1 MQKQPEITEATRK
14 NILDSFWI
22 LFQYTPLDKITAGK
36 LSEQA
41 GIHRSSF
48 YRYFSDMYE
57 VFDAFQLELLEN
69 LSHDTKAVL
78 DTTDISLPLYTE
90 KTADILLIYA
100 DKLYRLLNYSDCN
113 FKSKLIKNIS
123 INVKSM
129 LPSTTH
135 SDYVV
140 SLVISIMLS
149 NFNFWYEH
157 QNCYSLQEIN
167 AMGQQILLNG
177 LDINHQ

>member
-1 MQKQPEITEATRK
+1 MQKQPKITEATRK
-14 NILDSFWI
+14 NILNSFWT
-22 LFQYTPLDKITAGK
+22 LFQSTPLDKITAGK

-48 YRYFSDMYE
+48 YRYFSDIYE

-69 LSHDTKAVL
+69 LSHDIKAVL
-78 DTTDISLPLYTE
+78 DTTDIFLPTYTE
-90 KTADILLIYA
+90 KTADILLTYA

-113 FKSKLIKNIS
+113 FKSKLIENVS
-123 INVKSM
+123 INVKRM
-129 LPSTTH
+129 LPSAAT

-140 SLVISIMLS
+140 SLLISVMLS

-157 QNCYSLQEIN
+157 QENYTLQEIN

-177 LDINHQ
+177 LNIK